1 MLTKKD
7 VKKIIE
13 LLKCEYPISEC
24 SLKYSDAWQLLVAV
38 RLSAQC
44 TDARVNIVVTEL
56 FAKYPTLQSL
66 SKASASEIEAIVRPC
81 GLGKSKARDINLTAN
96 MLIDSFNCNVPDNMN
111 DLLKLPGVGRKSAN
125 LIMGDIY
132 KKPAVVTDTHCIRI
146 ANRLG
151 IVSSDVPFTVEKA
164 LWKVLLP
171 EESSDFC
178 HRCVMHGRVVCTARK
193 AYCEKCCLNKICKT
207 GKKSIEV

>member
-7 VKKIIE
+7 AIKIIE
-13 LLKCEYPISEC
+13 LFKSEYPVSEC

-44 TDARVNIVVTEL
+44 TDARVNIVVKEL
-56 FAKYPTLQSL
+56 FEKYPTLQRL
-66 SKASASEIEAIVRPC
+66 SMASAEEIEAIVKPC
-81 GLGKSKARDINLTAN
+81 GLGKSKARDIHLAAN
-96 MLIDSFNCNVPDNMN
+96 MLIDSFNSVVPDNME

-151 IVSSDVPFTVEKA
+151 FVSSEVPLVVEKA
-164 LWKVLLP
+164 LWKVLPP

-178 HRCVMHGRVVCTARK
+178 HRCVMHGRAVCTARK
-193 AYCEKCCLNKICKT
+193 AYCEKCCLNKICQT
-207 GKKSIEV
+207 GKKFEV